1 MNLQKGQILEWV
13 KIGISV
19 IEYPNYQEI
28 IRSYLVI
35 EAEIIAS
42 SDVEVTVAEETLKPI
57 IFLKYGGVKG
67 PN

>member
-1 MNLQKGQILEWV
+1 MEWV

-28 IRSYLVI
+28 IRSYLII

-42 SDVEVTVAEETLKPI
+42 SDVEATVAEETLKPI
-57 IFLKYGGVKG
+57 IFLKYGG
-67 PN
+67 